1 MYQDDNHKPEIAIAL
16 TEFEALSGFRPLNEI
31 KRNLTGMFIITKTGR
46 SGLALPSLNLNDF
59 CFLDIPEFHAVIGEE
74 NAKLLLESEENN
86 YTEPL
91 KQCLRALLLC
101 PKETV
106 ETQLNNL
113 VERANEMSKFIASS
127 FCKHDDLIVFSQF

>member
-46 SGLALPSLNLNDF
+46 SGRSNLNDF
-59 CFLDIPEFHAVIGEE
+59 CFLDIPEFYTVIGEE

-127 FCKHDDLIVFSQF
+127 FCKLDDNSIVFSPF

>member
-1 MYQDDNHKPEIAIAL
+1 MN
-16 TEFEALSGFRPLNEI
+16 
-31 KRNLTGMFIITKTGR
+31 II
-46 SGLALPSLNLNDF
+46 NDF
-59 CFLDIPEFHAVIGEE
+59 CFLDIPEFHTVIGEE
-74 NAKLLLESEENN
+74 NAKLLLESEETN

-113 VERANEMSKFIASS
+113 VDRANEMSKFNTILE
-127 FCKHDDLIVFSQF
+127 HL